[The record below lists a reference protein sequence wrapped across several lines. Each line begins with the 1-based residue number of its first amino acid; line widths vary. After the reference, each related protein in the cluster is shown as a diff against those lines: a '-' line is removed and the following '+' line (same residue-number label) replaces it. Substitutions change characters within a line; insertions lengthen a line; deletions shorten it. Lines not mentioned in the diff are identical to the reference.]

1 MLIELFSLLLLL
13 LSLSSSFQL
22 KRCNHNIYRKCNS
35 LSMQL
40 TDDELVDLLMKTD
53 RGITAKV
60 EEVNQIN
67 YWITEKESQYKI
79 KALDDTRLFGY
90 YNVSFVGT
98 GANQTGNPAGGEYRG
113 KLGQLVYKN
122 EGLFQHVLKTPEKGM
137 GRDISVINVVKG
149 RLLNFFVLYVILDGF
164 CKPLLLEERERLT
177 KKYGNKLSAGT
188 VKAFFLPPLL
198 GLGLYNS
205 DKLFTFRVGP
215 KSDVVLDT
223 IYLDESFRL
232 GRGSRGS
239 TFIFKRLGELD
250 QSFDYKK
257 VLENKVF
264 PGKLLGI
271 FLSVIGVSIIKIA
284 TSNLIKGFRLSL
296 DRLLISF
303 INIGVMIPGIS
314 ILILGGFLLFKK
326 GGIVEE
332 NY

>member
-1 MLIELFSLLLLL
+1 
-13 LSLSSSFQL
+13 
-22 KRCNHNIYRKCNS
+22 
-35 LSMQL
+35 MQL
-40 TDDELVDLLMKTD
+40 TDDELVDLLKKTD
-53 RGITAKV
+53 RGITAKA

-67 YWITEKESQYKI
+67 CWITEKESQYNND
-79 KALDDTRLFGY
+79 KALDDTRLFGH

-98 GANQTGNPAGGEYRG
+98 GANQRGNPAGGEYRYYHNHNHNHHHHYYYRG

-137 GRDISVINVVKG
+137 GRDISVVNVVKG

-205 DKLFTFRVGP
+205 KKLFTFRVGP

-239 TFIFKRLGELD
+239 KFIFERLGELD
-250 QSFDYKK
+250 QNLYDYKK

-271 FLSVIGVSIIKIA
+271 ILSFLGLSIIKIA
-284 TSNLIKGFRLSL
+284 TSNLIKGFRISL
-296 DRLLISF
+296 NRLLISF
-303 INIGVMIPGIS
+303 IKIGAMIPGIS
-314 ILILGGFLLFKK
+314 ILILGAFLLFKK